1 MVVLQTMAPQTPT
14 LAAFPVYAGLKTV
27 NKPCRQVLQS
37 QKKLLQRKAAQV
49 TLTPL
54 KWFNLDSVIGLI
66 GKVDNELLIINTD
79 N

>member
-1 MVVLQTMAPQTPT
+1 MAPQTPT

-37 QKKLLQRKAAQV
+37 QKKLLQGKTAQV

-54 KWFNLDSVIGLI
+54 RWFNLDSVIGLI

>member
-1 MVVLQTMAPQTPT
+1 MAPQTPT